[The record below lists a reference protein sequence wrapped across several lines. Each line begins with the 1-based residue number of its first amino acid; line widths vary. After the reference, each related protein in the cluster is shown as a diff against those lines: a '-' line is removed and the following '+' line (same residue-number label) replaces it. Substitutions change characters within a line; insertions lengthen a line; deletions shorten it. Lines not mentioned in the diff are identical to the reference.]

1 MKAKYQIAFLIVVGA
16 YFLLNGLI
24 PRNENINWQ
33 MYSNELQQDGWTKK
47 AADHIAKVEYKLIP
61 EDSLYISYMED

>member
-1 MKAKYQIAFLIVVGA
+1 MAKYQIAFLIVVGA

-47 AADHIAKVEYKLIP
+47 AADHIAKVKYKLIP
-61 EDSLYISYMED
+61 EDSIYTSYMED

>member
-33 MYSNELQQDGWTKK
+33 MYSNELQQDG
-47 AADHIAKVEYKLIP
+47 
-61 EDSLYISYMED
+61 

>member
-33 MYSNELQQDGWTKK
+33 MYSNELQQDGQTKK
-47 AADHIAKVEYKLIP
+47 AADHIAKVEYKPIP